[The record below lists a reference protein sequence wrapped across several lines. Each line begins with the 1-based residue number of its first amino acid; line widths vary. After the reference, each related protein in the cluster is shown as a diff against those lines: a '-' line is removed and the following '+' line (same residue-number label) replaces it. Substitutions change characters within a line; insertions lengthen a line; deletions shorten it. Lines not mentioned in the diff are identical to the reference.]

1 VTLYRTRSHPYIGF
15 MKRIASLALI
25 LSLMSAPAMAEE
37 EDNRSLMEEGLELF
51 MEGLRKEMA
60 PAMDDLRDLA
70 EQMGPSMRS
79 FLQEMGPAFAEML
92 DEVRDWSSYHPPE
105 VLPNGDIIIRK
116 KQVEPETPQTPAPQD
131 DPPPGMTDI

>member
-1 VTLYRTRSHPYIGF
+1 MTLFLTRSRSYISG
-15 MKRIASLALI
+15 MKRIAFLALI

-37 EDNRSLMEEGLELF
+37 EDSRSLMEEGLDLF

-92 DEVRDWSSYHPPE
+92 DQVRDWSRYHPPE

-116 KQVEPETPQTPAPQD
+116 KQAEPETPDESDPQD

>member
-1 VTLYRTRSHPYIGF
+1 MTTPNE
-15 MKRIASLALI
+15 ADWELI
-25 LSLMSAPAMAEE
+25 NAYSDGELPAEE
-37 EDNRSLMEEGLELF
+37 ARALEDRMAAEPEL
-51 MEGLRKEMA
+51 R
-60 PAMDDLRDLA
+60 
-70 EQMGPSMRS
+70 
-79 FLQEMGPAFAEML
+79 EML